1 MTIAN
6 GSYGYISKSDSTS
19 LRQRRSSFPLPPHK
33 REKSSRQNSVTVY
46 NGNGDDSSGQVMFYE
61 LLNQGA
67 LVEDGTGNYNG
78 AGGFTRE
85 WDACSKTVSY
95 LNACHQLALTSQPFL
110 RSESSGQVITYDDAQ
125 SMSLKGQFAKN
136 AKIRGCNVFSIDGD
150 WYAGGFPL
158 TDAVRSGMEL

>member
-1 MTIAN
+1 MEQSRHAIGQDHPGCTRVSHSLLREKTVAN

-85 WDACSKTVSY
+85 WDACSKTVSC
-95 LNACHQLALTSQPFL
+95 LNA
-110 RSESSGQVITYDDAQ
+110 
-125 SMSLKGQFAKN
+125 
-136 AKIRGCNVFSIDGD
+136 
-150 WYAGGFPL
+150 
-158 TDAVRSGMEL
+158 